1 MMSYDAKLLFTS
13 IPLNKTIEIILELIC
28 DWKEIK
34 TDIPKIIMKKM
45 LLLLTK
51 DVYFLFEDDIYQ
63 QTDGVA
69 LGSPFG
75 PILPGIFVV

>member
-45 LLLLTK
+45 LLL
-51 DVYFLFEDDIYQ
+51 
-63 QTDGVA
+63 
-69 LGSPFG
+69 
-75 PILPGIFVV
+75 

>member
-51 DVYFLFEDDIYQ
+51 DVCFLFEDDIYQ